1 MSSLYGDLPPPAIG
15 GKDPTSLAIPK
26 KFITPPPQKPTTIQI
41 TPPTPVVPDKK
52 KPPPIP
58 RALLQKIKPS
68 ESTVGE
74 VPTKRPRQ
82 TATSD
87 VQEVQLPSS
96 TPDDQFLS
104 TKEIKNEYNPARPN
118 DYEEY
123 CLEREQRKQQE
134 NQERR
139 MRRELERVEKERAKT
154 TPATKLD
161 LNVSTGEEAFLR
173 RARMSAPGAGL
184 GAGGGNSELS
194 GSGSGGSGG
203 GGGGG
208 GDKVRRMMEGMGWTD
223 GQGLGRNEQG
233 ISEPLRASPAINKNS
248 GIGSGSSGSI
258 TSISSGTVFPPGVAI
273 IQENSKTHSPKPTR
287 VVLLRNMV
295 GRGQV
300 DDELEAETAEECAKY
315 GKVLRCVVHE
325 ASNCS
330 DAEAVRI
337 FVHFSDLSSALK
349 AVKDLSGR
357 FFAGRVVKASY
368 IKEDAFARKEY
379 AI

>member
-1 MSSLYGDLPPPAIG
+1 MINFYQL
-15 GKDPTSLAIPK
+15 K
-26 KFITPPPQKPTTIQI
+26 K
-41 TPPTPVVPDKK
+41 
-52 KPPPIP
+52 
-58 RALLQKIKPS
+58 
-68 ESTVGE
+68 
-74 VPTKRPRQ
+74 
-82 TATSD
+82 
-87 VQEVQLPSS
+87 
-96 TPDDQFLS
+96 
-104 TKEIKNEYNPARPN
+104 IKNEYNPARPN

-154 TPATKLD
+154 TPSTKLD
-161 LNVSTGEEAFLR
+161 LNVSGEEAFLR
-173 RARMSAPGAGL
+173 RARMSTPGAGL
-184 GAGGGNSELS
+184 GSGVGGNSEGTSGIGS
-194 GSGSGGSGG
+194 GSGSSGGS
-203 GGGGG
+203 G

-273 IQENSKTHSPKPTR
+273 IQENSKSHSTKPTK

-315 GKVLRCVVHE
+315 GKVLRCVVYE
-325 ASNCS
+325 ASNTS

-337 FVHFSDLSSALK
+337 FVHFVDLSSALK

-379 AI
+379 TL